1 MRAEYKYPVV
11 EFPYKMLTDENC
23 RRTLQDAEFELLD
36 TGKNNCWLAGKGQL
50 LIQHAV
56 LQYAV
61 QETLMLPLNTLCI
74 YAMFL
79 LSPSYVFSLKSTLRW
94 F

>member
-36 TGKNNCWLAGKGQL
+36 TGKNNC
-50 LIQHAV
+50 
-56 LQYAV
+56 
-61 QETLMLPLNTLCI
+61 
-74 YAMFL
+74 
-79 LSPSYVFSLKSTLRW
+79 
-94 F
+94 